1 MAKYV
6 CAIIGFTIAGFRGA
20 IIGFIVGFILDF
32 NLGFLRGDRRNS
44 EEKSEDIFNKS
55 FPFLLSALINS
66 TGYAGNVVLLI
77 KQNLVKYFG
86 VDKAQIL
93 LTNLKNIMN
102 AGFSQ
107 TRYENAAYDL
117 LINFD
122 FNSRR
127 KIIEILYEI
136 LKSKGNI
143 SNSELSFIRQTANYL
158 NVSFGNDYY
167 DFFSEFFGGNFNYN
181 NGDYDYND
189 KYNYNRYQKQTA
201 EPEIDPFQILN
212 IDRNSTNDEIKK
224 QYRSL
229 CKKYHPDKTAGLS
242 ETEKTQ
248 SEKKIK
254 EIISAYEKVKI
265 ERNIK

>member
-6 CAIIGFTIAGFRGA
+6 CAIIGFTIAGLRGA
-20 IIGFIVGFILDF
+20 IIGFIIGFILDF
-32 NLGFLRGDRRNS
+32 NLGFLRGDRRNFGEDS
-44 EEKSEDIFNKS
+44 EHIFNKN
-55 FPFLLSALINS
+55 FPFLLAALINS
-66 TGYAGNVVLLI
+66 TGFAGNSVILI
-77 KQNLVKYFG
+77 KQNLIKFFG
-86 VDKAQIL
+86 ANKAQIL
-93 LTNLKNIMN
+93 LANLKNIMN

-107 TRYENAAYDL
+107 TRYENAAYNL

-127 KIIEILYEI
+127 KMVEILYEI

-158 NVSFGNDYY
+158 NVTFGSDYY
-167 DFFSEFFGGNFNYN
+167 DFFDEFFRGNFSYN
-181 NGDYDYND
+181 RWEYDYDER
-189 KYNYNRYQKQTA
+189 YNYNRYQKQTA
-201 EPEIDPFQILN
+201 KPEADPFLILN
-212 IDRNSTNDEIKK
+212 IDKNSTNDEIKK

-242 ETEKTQ
+242 EKEKAQ
-248 SEKKIK
+248 SEEKIK
-254 EIISAYEKVKI
+254 EIISAYEKIKL

>member
-1 MAKYV
+1 LAKYV
-6 CAIIGFTIAGFRGA
+6 CALIGFTIAGFRGA

-32 NLGFLRGDRRNS
+32 NLGFLKEDRRNS
-44 EEKSEDIFNKS
+44 GEESEHIFNKS
-55 FPFLLSALINS
+55 FPFLLAALINS
-66 TGYAGNVVLLI
+66 TGYAGNTVILI
-77 KQNLVKYFG
+77 KEKLINYFG
-86 VDKAQIL
+86 GEKAQIL
-93 LTNLKNIMN
+93 LSNLKNIMN

-117 LINFD
+117 LVNFD

-127 KIIEILYEI
+127 KIVEILYEI

-167 DFFSEFFGGNFNYN
+167 DFFSEFFGENFNYN
-181 NGDYDYND
+181 SGEYERND
-189 KYNYNRYQKQTA
+189 RYNYNHYQKPTA
-201 EPEIDPFQILN
+201 EPEIDPFQILD
-212 IDRNSTNDEIKK
+212 IDKNSTNDEIKK

-229 CKKYHPDKTAGLS
+229 CKKYHPDKTTGLS
-242 ETEKTQ
+242 EKEKVG

-254 EIISAYEKVKI
+254 EIISAYEKVKL